1 MTEENFNYRTS
12 QLMLRNQ
19 FTGPGK
25 YQIPCIPKP
34 ALSDDDLVGLLLIG
48 FDRLRADQQQHT
60 DRMVHFFLYDYHFD
74 RVWSSPDKDIEILAQ
89 YRAVLSPDF
98 SMYREM
104 APVMQIYNVFRNRW
118 CGAYWASKGIRVIP
132 TVSWG
137 DENTFDFCFE
147 GITPGSAVAVSTYMV
162 SEHGNHKDQKEFFM
176 KGYNEM
182 LRRINPSVVICY
194 NTPFPEMEGPIVYVD
209 YELSSWKFLN
219 YQTSSA
225 CTQDDLSA
233 FKIGGFSSET
243 CDTMRAYQISSG
255 MGSAYGGG
263 WRPKKESDRR
273 FLGEPGTTN
282 ITSNSKGEKI
292 TTNIGPDGRAT
303 DETHNSDHG
312 NPSEHAN
319 PHIHPVNWNPDTGAP
334 SLGQGIPLSEYN
346 IGKGLSHLGLFINVT
361 DNEYFKTLYEFT
373 DALNRG
379 GEIQFLWNGHEYSV
393 LPINGRFVICEANLP
408 ETSCWYDDTDTL
420 LNHEVDG
427 EKLRSI
433 IKRAVITSRTL

>member
-19 FTGPGK
+19 FVGPGK
-25 YQIPCIPKP
+25 YRMPCIPKP
-34 ALSDDDLVGLLLIG
+34 ALSDDDLIGLLLIG
-48 FDRLRADQQQHT
+48 FNRIHADQQQHT

-74 RVWSSPDKDIEILAQ
+74 RVWSSPDKDIETLAQ

-147 GITPGSAVAVSTYMV
+147 GIAPGSAVAVSTYMV
-162 SEHGNHKDQKEFFM
+162 SEHGNHKDQKDFFM

-225 CTQDDLSA
+225 RIQDDLSA
-233 FKIGGFSSET
+233 FKIGGFSSEI

-255 MGSAYGGG
+255 MGSVYGGG
-263 WRPKKESDRR
+263 WKPKKESDRR

-282 ITSNSKGEKI
+282 ITTNSKGERI
-292 TTNIGPDGRAT
+292 STNIGPDGRAT
-303 DETHNSDHG
+303 NETHNSDHG
-312 NPSEHAN
+312 NPSEHTN
-319 PHIHPVNWNPDTGAP
+319 PHIHPVDWNPDTGAP
-334 SLGQGIPLSEYN
+334 SLGHGVPLSEYG
-346 IGKGLSHLGLFINVT
+346 ISKGLNHLGLFINVT
-361 DNEYFKTLYEFT
+361 DNEYFETLYEFT

-379 GEIQFLWNGHEYSV
+379 GEIQFLWNNHEYSV
-393 LPINGRFVICEANLP
+393 LPSKGRFVICEANLP
-408 ETSCWYDDTDTL
+408 ETSCWYDDTEAL